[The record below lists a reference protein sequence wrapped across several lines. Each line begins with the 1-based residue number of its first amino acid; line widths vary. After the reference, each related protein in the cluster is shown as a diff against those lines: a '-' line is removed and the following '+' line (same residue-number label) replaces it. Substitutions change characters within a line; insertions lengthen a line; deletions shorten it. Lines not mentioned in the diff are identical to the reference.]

1 MKLFIPSPACS
12 HCNEVLQ
19 GFSSVPW
26 RENRQNW
33 GGLLPFLKER
43 QILRPEG
50 NLPNLAVG
58 LRTQPLESAVSQ
70 NRFRR
75 IPFRSQIVRGNQPI
89 IAPQAAN
96 GLHLF
101 CRQFEVENLEVL
113 AHMVSLARARN
124 GDNALLNESTAAPP
138 ELPSCDDAPLSES
151 GCHCERLFPYQWVD
165 RP

>member
-58 LRTQPLESAVSQ
+58 VKNPTFGISGEPEPVPSD
-70 NRFRR
+70 
-75 IPFRSQIVRGNQPI
+75 PI
-89 IAPQAAN
+89 QEPD
-96 GLHLF
+96 
-101 CRQFEVENLEVL
+101 C
-113 AHMVSLARARN
+113 
-124 GDNALLNESTAAPP
+124 
-138 ELPSCDDAPLSES
+138 
-151 GCHCERLFPYQWVD
+151 
-165 RP
+165 